1 LKGRTVKLKLRW
13 QDFTTLTRQVTLAAP
28 CDLDDEIYQAALAL
42 FEGVWKPGGLV
53 RLLGVG
59 VSHFEAPP
67 ARQLSL
73 WDVATSPEKQRLQQ
87 ALDELQE
94 RYGRSKIRR
103 GMG

>member
-1 LKGRTVKLKLRW
+1 MKGRTVKLKLRW
-13 QDFTTLTRQVTLAAP
+13 HDFTTLTRQVTLAAP
-28 CDLDDEIYQAALAL
+28 CDLDEEIYQAALGL

-73 WDVATSPEKQRLQQ
+73 WEVAR
-87 ALDELQE
+87 AGAAAAAAGA
-94 RYGRSKIRR
+94 GRAA
-103 GMG
+103 GAVWEE